1 MAESTYAVRTSI
13 AGVEQEGADG
23 SGVRFV
29 PGTQIQSDETPEIQ
43 AVLKRQKPGCK
54 SLLQELRDRLPEARI
69 LYACGYP
76 VAGEDDSGYEE
87 ALAQIAQA
95 DVAILTLGG
104 KHGTCSIASMGE
116 GVDSTGIN
124 LPPCQEKFLRQA
136 AALGKPLVAVHL
148 DGRPIS
154 SDARTSAAPPSWSAG
169 ALRRRRPG
177 HLRRAAGRLQPR
189 WEAAGIRGL

>member
-1 MAESTYAVRTSI
+1 MRCRASI

-23 SGVRFV
+23 SGVGIKLV

-76 VAGEDDSGYEE
+76 VAGEDSFRLRGG
-87 ALAQIAQA
+87 AGLRIAQA

-154 SDARTSAAPPSWSAG
+154 SDAADQCCAAILECWSPAEAG
-169 ALRRRRPG
+169 RPG
-177 HLRRAAGRLQPR
+177 HLRRAAGGLHPR
-189 WEAAGIRGL
+189 REAAGIRGL